1 MAVVS
6 PGYVVEI
13 GLMQKIVA
21 VKVVEVDSQSNKH
34 SACHQSE
41 LNSKIEGVLQ
51 FVFSDRVILMHN

>member
-1 MAVVS
+1 MTIVP

-21 VKVVEVDSQSNKH
+21 VKVVEVDSQGNKH
-34 SACHQSE
+34 SACHQSK

-51 FVFSDRVILMHN
+51 FVFFD